1 MAAIITE
8 QFRRN
13 SAKLLLADIANVANN
28 YYVGL
33 GKSDSWVDDEQLTNW
48 VVPTADGT
56 NGEAEEIKS
65 NLITLIKAETVNS
78 RLVIPRVNYRAGTRY
93 KAYTPY
99 DENCFYPETINGV
112 SYLPCYVVVVSGGD
126 IAIYLCL
133 RAPNNESTFAP
144 SDTTS
149 YAPRSYGADGYIW
162 SRVDTFTSTSTTID
176 TDQYISITSGSASEG
191 QATAIQSQSGGILY
205 GFTVADGGSGYPVG
219 SFDVTFTPY
228 TATGSLTPIT
238 CSALTTE
245 GVITSL
251 TLPSSYDI
259 AATSNTGIING
270 IFEFI
275 NANGS
280 GAKILPHITPSLG
293 LAHTP
298 SDVLPSWFIGIA
310 AKAVDNISEDGFYI
324 PYRQVSILRNIN
336 HNQGTG
342 NPATLGALKYFK
354 LTNARPDLVNV
365 ETGTHITIS
374 GSQTKV
380 IYDSYAAAV
389 VDGGTEYRV
398 YYHQNSSSGYG
409 LVPSSGAITIGTNT
423 GLPYFDTSNNEY
435 VPGTG
440 ELVFVENR
448 KPIVRAQSQTEEIKI
463 IIQL

>member
-78 RLVIPRVNYRAGTRY
+78 RLVIPRVNYRAGIRY

-133 RAPNNESTFAP
+133 RAPNNDSTFAP

-149 YAPRSYGADGYIW
+149 YAPRSYGSDGYIW
-162 SRVDTFTSTSTTID
+162 ALVDIFTSTSATID
-176 TDQYISITSGSASEG
+176 TDQYISINDGSVTGG
-191 QATAIQSQSGGILY
+191 QATAIQSSSGGILY
-205 GFTVADGGSGYPVG
+205 GFTIVDGGSGYPTG
-219 SFDVTFTPY
+219 SFNVTFTPH
-228 TATGSLTPIT
+228 TSTGTLTPIT
-238 CSALTTE
+238 CIALTTE

-259 AATSNTGIING
+259 AASANTGIING
-270 IFEFI
+270 TLEFI
-275 NANGS
+275 NAPGGS
-280 GAKILPHITPSLG
+280 GAKILANITPALG

-298 SDVLPSWFIGIA
+298 SNLLPSWFVGIA
-310 AKAVDNISEDGFYI
+310 AKAVDDISQDGFYI
-324 PYRQVSILRNIN
+324 PYRQVSILRNLS
-336 HNQGTG
+336 HNQTG

-354 LTNARPDLVNV
+354 LTNARPELTNV
-365 ETGTHITIS
+365 ETGTTVTIS
-374 GSQTKV
+374 SSQTKV
-380 IYDSYAAAV
+380 LYDSYAAV
-389 VDGGTEYRV
+389 IVDGGTEYRV

-409 LVPSSGAITIGTNT
+409 PIPSSGAINIGTNT
-423 GLPYFDTSNNEY
+423 GLSYSNISNNEY

-440 ELVFVENR
+440 ELIFVENR